1 MMASIIDVAK
11 KAGVSIATVSR
22 VVNNSGYVNQATRE
36 KVIESIK
43 ALGYVPNEL
52 ARSMLKKKTKL
63 IAMIVPGLYNPFF
76 ADIAHHVEQEL
87 DQHGFKM
94 LITNSSSPLG
104 LEVKYLEMLK
114 QNKVDGLI
122 IISDNE
128 IEDLVEGELPIVSFD
143 RHFEHTPYVSCDN
156 DEGGKLAARSL
167 SDAGAKHL
175 LYLGDDSFVSQGHFA
190 TEVSKRKSGFLSY
203 CHEKNIACDVLEF
216 PKNTPI
222 EDTISTVLKEKKHD
236 GIFAISDFLATK
248 IIKEANKQHIK
259 IPEDLKVIGFD
270 GMEDTLN
277 TGLVITSI
285 YQDRA
290 KIAKELVDL
299 LIKRINGKHVD
310 HKIISISLKQ
320 GETI

>member
-104 LEVKYLEMLK
+104 LEVEYLEMLK

-128 IEDLVEGELPIVSFD
+128 IEDLIESELPIVSFD

-156 DEGGKLAARSL
+156 YEGGKLAAKTL
-167 SDAGAKHL
+167 ADASSKHL
-175 LYLGDDSFVSQGHFA
+175 LYLGDDSYVSQGHFA
-190 TEVSKRKSGFLSY
+190 TEVSKRKSGFLTY
-203 CHEKNIACDVLEF
+203 CRENNLDCDVLEF

-222 EDTISTVLKEKKHD
+222 EDTIQTIIKEKKHD

-248 IIKEANKQHIK
+248 IIKEANRQHVN
-259 IPEDLKVIGFD
+259 IPKDIKVIGFD
-270 GMEDTLN
+270 GMDDALN
-277 TGLVITSI
+277 TGLIITSI
-285 YQDRA
+285 YQDRK
-290 KIAKELVDL
+290 KIAKELVDT
-299 LIKRINGKHVD
+299 LIKKIKGKHVS
-310 HKIISISLKQ
+310 HKIIPISLKD
-320 GETI
+320 GETV

>member
-1 MMASIIDVAK
+1 MASIIDVAK

-22 VVNNSGYVNQATRE
+22 VVNSSGYVNQATRE
-36 KVIESIK
+36 KVLESIK

-104 LEVKYLEMLK
+104 LEVEYLEMLK

-128 IEDLVEGELPIVSFD
+128 IEDLIEGELPIVSFD
-143 RHFEHTPYVSCDN
+143 RHFKHTPYVACDN
-156 DEGGKLAARSL
+156 YEGGRLAAKSL
-167 SDAGAKHL
+167 SNAGSKHL
-175 LYLGDDSFVSQGHFA
+175 LYLGDDSYVSQGHFA
-190 TEVSKRKSGFLSY
+190 TEVSKRKSGFLDY
-203 CHEKNIACDVLEF
+203 CQEHHLTCDVLEF

-222 EDTISTVLKEKKHD
+222 EDTIKTVLSENIHD

-248 IIKEANKQHIK
+248 IIREAKHQHIN
-259 IPEDLKVIGFD
+259 IPKDLKIIGFD
-270 GMEDTLN
+270 GMDDSLN
-277 TGLVITSI
+277 TGLIITSI
-285 YQDRA
+285 YQNRT
-290 KIAKELVDL
+290 KIAKELVDT
-299 LIKRINGKHVD
+299 LIKKIRGKHVD
-310 HKIISISLKQ
+310 HKIIPVSLKK
-320 GETI
+320 GETL